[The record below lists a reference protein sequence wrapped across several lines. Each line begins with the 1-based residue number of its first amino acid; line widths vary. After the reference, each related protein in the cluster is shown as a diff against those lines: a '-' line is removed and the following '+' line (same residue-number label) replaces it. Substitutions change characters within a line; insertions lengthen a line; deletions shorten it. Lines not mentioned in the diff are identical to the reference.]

1 MIPPMSWTVS
11 LLPDDPAPMRAL
23 ARAVLDAAPTANG
36 IADASDALV
45 IVPASRARRSFE
57 RHLFDLAREQGI
69 AAVAPHV
76 VTPGALL
83 ARFTVPSGCALGA
96 LGERAAWLAA
106 IDRCG
111 PDELAALFPERIG
124 DAAPDER
131 SREAVADRIA
141 SLHRECAAAG
151 HRFAA
156 VAAHVEAT
164 MPDAD
169 PARWR
174 ALVSVAAAREAL
186 LAEAGAADRSLDA
199 IDAVASGRVRFD
211 GIRRV
216 HVFLADPDP
225 VQRALLRAMAGR
237 GVDVRSMVHA
247 EGDAL
252 PAPLDADG
260 CPDHQAWSRAAVDV
274 GQSRI
279 LRAGAP
285 ADQAAA
291 VMDAI
296 AAIPAPRR
304 SDEIAV
310 AVPDPAV
317 AAEVSVRLPAWGVP
331 VSAPPGRSAA
341 DGPLGILLAAI
352 AEWIGSR
359 SCDALGQLVRMP
371 AVERWLEVSGV
382 RGPIATTADFAARS
396 GARTVPFAGKHAA
409 TANLDGVIGALD
421 RLLEPL
427 AGART
432 ASAVAAAL
440 RPLLD
445 ELVRPATVQDRD
457 AGDAAREALDELAA
471 LPRPLD
477 RGPSA
482 ASWVRMVRESMASAT
497 LPSAG
502 SEDGVELM
510 GWLEAG
516 IDDAP
521 HLVLTG
527 MNEGIVP
534 EGLTIDPWLPDSAR
548 ERLGM
553 QCARRRQA
561 RDAWILHGLLRRK
574 RSLCLVTG
582 RTTAD
587 GERLRPSRLLLGVR
601 GEALAQRVLW
611 LTGEEGGLAQA
622 ARWQGT
628 APANGLFGP
637 SLVPEGESKI
647 GRISVTSFRDWFASP
662 ALFRLR
668 RDPRIKLTDAGGPA
682 TELDPMTFGTLVHDA
697 LEAWG
702 RRAAERTAA
711 GEDPE
716 TDASVI
722 EREVLDAFEVVRAR
736 QFVPNVR
743 GAFEVQFALAIERL
757 RAFARVQAGWAA
769 CGWRVVRAEQ
779 QFDTFDGTTPAPM
792 LGSTGIRLCG
802 RIDRVDLHD
811 ELGYAALDYKTSS
824 EASTPE
830 AAHRKPKTGE
840 WLDLQLPLYR
850 VLLGSTGID
859 VKPDR
864 LGYFALPSNPSDA
877 KVILAEDWDDD
888 FAIEAEA
895 EACRIAALVAAGD
908 FSGDRYRPQFAD
920 DPFAAVFCEGMRGLR
935 QEASP

>member
-1 MIPPMSWTVS
+1 MIPPMPWTAS
-11 LLPDDPAPMRAL
+11 TLPDDPAPMRAL
-23 ARAVLDAAPTANG
+23 ARAVLDAAPAANG

-57 RHLFDLAREQGI
+57 RHLFDLARERGV
-69 AAVAPHV
+69 AAIAPHV

-83 ARFTVPSGCALGA
+83 ARFTVPSGAALGA
-96 LGERAAWLAA
+96 IGERAAWLAA

-111 PDELAALFPERIG
+111 PDELAALFPEQAG
-124 DAAPDER
+124 DAGPDER
-131 SREAVADRIA
+131 SREAVAERIA

-151 HRFAA
+151 HRFSA
-156 VAAHVEAT
+156 VAAHVEST

-174 ALVSVAAAREAL
+174 ALATVAAAREAL
-186 LAEAGAADRSLDA
+186 LAEAGAADRALDA
-199 IDAVASGRVRFD
+199 IDAVAAGRIRFD

-225 VQRALLRAMAGR
+225 VQRALLRAMAAR
-237 GVDVRSMVHA
+237 GVDVRSMIHA
-247 EGDAL
+247 DADAL
-252 PAPLDADG
+252 PAPLDGDR
-260 CPDHQAWSRAAVDV
+260 CPDHQAWSVAAVDV
-274 GQSRI
+274 GQERI

-296 AAIPAPRR
+296 AAVPLPRR
-304 SDEIAV
+304 TDEIAV

-317 AAEVSVRLPAWGVP
+317 AAEVSVRLPSWGVP

-341 DGPLGILLAAI
+341 EGPLGILLAAV
-352 AEWIGSR
+352 AEWLACR
-359 SCDALGQLVRMP
+359 SCDALGQLVRVP
-371 AVERWLEVSGV
+371 DVERWLEAARV
-382 RGPIATTADFAARS
+382 RDPIGATAAFAARS
-396 GARTVPFAGKHAA
+396 GARTVPPAGSHEA
-409 TANLDGVIGALD
+409 TAGIDGVIRAVDG
-421 RLLEPL
+421 LLSPVTK
-427 AGART
+427 ART
-432 ASAVAAAL
+432 ASAAASAL
-440 RPLLD
+440 RAVLD
-445 ELVRPATVQDRD
+445 ALVRPVTVQDRD

-477 RGPSA
+477 RGPSPA
-482 ASWVRMVRESMASAT
+482 AWVRMIRESMASAT
-497 LPSAG
+497 LPSSGA
-502 SEDGVELM
+502 EDGIELM

-553 QCARRRQA
+553 QCARRRRA

-574 RSLCLVTG
+574 RSVCLVTG
-582 RTTAD
+582 RTTAE

-601 GEALAQRVLW
+601 GTELAERVLW
-611 LTGEEGGLAQA
+611 LTGEQGAVAQA
-622 ARWQGT
+622 VRWQGT

-637 SLVPEGESKI
+637 SLVPEGESRI
-647 GRISVTSFRDWFASP
+647 ARISVTSFRDWFASP

-702 RRAAERTAA
+702 RRAAERSAA

-716 TDASVI
+716 TDAGVI
-722 EREVLDAFEVVRAR
+722 EREVLEAFDEVRSR
-736 QFVPNVR
+736 QFVPDVR
-743 GAFEVQFALAIERL
+743 GAYEVQFALAVERL
-757 RAFARVQAGWAA
+757 RAFARVQAGWAS

-779 QFDTFDGTTPAPM
+779 QFDTFADATPAPE

-824 EASTPE
+824 EASPPE
-830 AAHRKPKTGE
+830 AAHRKPRTGE
-840 WLDLQLPLYR
+840 WVDLQLPLYR
-850 VLLGSTGID
+850 VLLGSTGIE
-859 VKPDR
+859 VKPSQ
-864 LGYFALPSNPSDA
+864 LGYFALPSNPADA
-877 KVILAEDWDDD
+877 KVLLAEEWDDD
-888 FAIEAEA
+888 FAREAEA

-920 DPFAAVFCEGMRGLR
+920 DPFAPVFCEGMRGLR